1 MTEFTELPLQ
11 KLLNR
16 QNILSRVENLER
28 GKVRPSAVVQQLGQI
43 GGNTGNLIVDGEIVV
58 PNRDNGLPDVRINDN
73 GITIRNQQGA
83 FFFDPTVAGSGEL
96 SIYSSGADD
105 LVLRNSV
112 GGKTI
117 AFDVDDASHNV
128 AQHYFDYDGLHIDGA
143 LYINYDNPIQDGWFE
158 TTDTATQASAT
169 TFTVPDDRTGVF
181 RPYTKFACVN
191 STTKY
196 GTILASSYSAP
207 NTTVTL
213 ATNSDY
219 ALTTDAITSPQ
230 VSPFAH
236 PLGFPYIFNWSPA
249 PANLTTGNGT
259 LTAKYQIQGRQVFGH
274 LEFVFGNTSAVTGDV
289 TFTLPV
295 TQGTYGAVSAP
306 IGLVRLI
313 AGGAGSIGTCVAP
326 TTTTARIA
334 VNTASGTYVSNA
346 VLSSTVPGTWTTA
359 DVIQA
364 QFSYFI

>member
-43 GGNTGNLIVDGEIVV
+43 GGNTGNLIIDGQVTVID
-58 PNRDNGLPDVRINDN
+58 PDDGLPNITIDRDGGITLRNQIGALIFQSLTGTAFDDVLLYINSADYMVLEN
-73 GITIRNQQGA
+73 AILNSGITISVKGA
-83 FFFDPTVAGSGEL
+83 ASTDTADYTFLDDGMYINNVNTFTGWFTPLHTWTRTGNHTFAVSGDVTAIYRKGAKVRYGDGGTDYGI
-96 SIYSSGADD
+96 IYSS
-105 LVLRNSV
+105 SHS
-112 GGKTI
+112 GGT
-117 AFDVDDASHNV
+117 
-128 AQHYFDYDGLHIDGA
+128 
-143 LYINYDNPIQDGWFE
+143 
-158 TTDTATQASAT
+158 
-169 TFTVPDDRTGVF
+169 
-181 RPYTKFACVN
+181 
-191 STTKY
+191 
-196 GTILASSYSAP
+196 
-207 NTTVTL
+207 TTVTL
-213 ATNSDY
+213 ITNTDYLMAAATITDQCLSY
-219 ALTTDAITSPQ
+219 AEYPE
-230 VSPFAH
+230 
-236 PLGFPYIFNWSPA
+236 GFPQAFNWAAA
-249 PANLTTGNGT
+249 PANLTVGNGT
-259 LTAKYQIQGRQVFGH
+259 LTAKYQVKGHMVFGH

-326 TTTTARIA
+326 TTTSARIA